1 MKNLEKIKEWHD
13 SNANIFNNLII
24 KSKLIIEEAINEKGI
39 TVNSIT
45 GRVKEKESYCKKA
58 FKEKY
63 KNPIEEIKDMAGIRV
78 IAYVNSDVDKIC
90 EIIENEFDIDR
101 NNSVD
106 KGKLLGIDKVGYKSV
121 HYIVKLGENRTAL
134 TEYSKFK
141 DIFFEIQVRTLLQ
154 HAWSEIEHDRNYKFS
169 GELLKDIKRE
179 FALLS
184 GTLELVDMHFENI
197 SKKIDEY
204 SKEVIEKLED
214 NNLNSVLIDSTS
226 LSQYLNKVFEEDIE
240 KGIVEEIIYND
251 TIHNLFEFNVK
262 TIEDLSE
269 LLKEKFRFPKN
280 CVVSFNN
287 ILNTYMIKKD
297 SDKYFKSNAFKILD
311 SIEVEIYRE
320 NGIDI
325 DNIIDKYNIISFDF
339 DELL

>member
-169 GELLKDIKRE
+169 GELPKDIKRE

-204 SKEVIEKLED
+204 SEEVIEKLED